1 MPGIRLWPVFERPH
15 LRPIVLLPGDS
26 KTVGRSRDADI
37 ILDEP
42 SLSRIHAVLRMSA
55 DGVITVD
62 DQHSTNGVFVNGK
75 RAESARLDAS
85 DRVKFGALEYQVDS
99 DPAPAPVPDVHMMMR
114 MAVSAVVSQEVDRA
128 GVEALLATSRD
139 LMAFEELQGLLD
151 RVLDRLQ
158 AMLKPARCAILLVD
172 AQGRLETRAVR
183 PRGDYGSI
191 SEFASATAVHDA
203 LAAREILVAFDARAD
218 ARLQDANS
226 IVMAGVRSAV
236 CVPLL
241 GRTRAVGALYADQLA
256 RQSAFTPEQVQWVTA
271 FAAHAAVAIE
281 TAGLYEERERHYGA
295 TLEALARAID
305 ARDHYTA
312 GHSERVTEYTVALA
326 RHIQLPDKDVDV
338 IRRAGLLHDIGKV
351 GVPDR
356 ILLKA
361 GPLDREERL
370 LMESHVTIG
379 DEMLRPVPFLREC
392 LPAIRGHHERWDGS
406 GYPDRLSGA
415 AISLHARLMGV
426 ADTFDAMTSARPY
439 RAALPIDEAVRR
451 LRAEAGRQFDP
462 AAIDAFFA
470 IEEEFRSMHAARA
483 MAKSPAG
490 TLGTRKSRA
499 PRRRSS

>member
-26 KTVGRSRDADI
+26 KTIGRSRDADI

-75 RAESARLDAS
+75 RAASATLDAS

-99 DPAPAPVPDVHMMMR
+99 DPAPAPIPDVHTMMR
-114 MAVSAVVSQEVDRA
+114 MAVSAVASNVDRA
-128 GVEALLATSRD
+128 GVEALLATSRE

-172 AQGRLETRAVR
+172 AHGRLETRAVR
-183 PRGDYGSI
+183 PRGDYASI
-191 SEFASATAVHDA
+191 SEFASATAVRDA

-218 ARLQDANS
+218 ARLQDADS

-241 GRTRAVGALYADQLA
+241 GRTRPLGALYADQLA
-256 RQSAFTPEQVQWVTA
+256 RHSAFTPEQVQWVTA

-312 GHSERVTEYTVALA
+312 GHSERVTEYTIALA
-326 RHIQLPDKDVDV
+326 RHMQLPDKDVDV

-361 GPLDREERL
+361 GPLDRQERL

-406 GYPDRLSGA
+406 GYPDRLSGEG
-415 AISLHARLMGV
+415 IPLHARLMGV
-426 ADTFDAMTSARPY
+426 ADSFDAMTSARPY
-439 RAALPIDEAVRR
+439 RGALPVEEAARR
-451 LRAEAGRQFDP
+451 LRADAGRQFDRSV
-462 AAIDAFFA
+462 IEAFRA
-470 IEEEFRSMHAARA
+470 VEDEFRSIHAARTSPA
-483 MAKSPAG
+483 PPAG
-490 TLGTRKSRA
+490 TGDTRKFRG
-499 PRRRSS
+499 RRRQSS